1 MLSEAKHLSCRRKI
15 LRLTAQDAGA
25 EVYRPSEAAVSL
37 ALDVRPR
44 RPLASIELPVAQGG
58 RRKPMDLA
66 LSHEDEAF
74 RDEVRRFLDEN
85 LSEDL
90 REAGRKTGGV
100 FADIAAGMRWH
111 KVLAQRG
118 WSAPAWPKEYGGTG
132 WNASQRYL
140 FARESAAVDAPRIFA
155 MGLRMVGPVIMK
167 YGTPEQKAKYLPAIV
182 SGDIVFCQ
190 GYSEPGSGS
199 DLASLK
205 TRAVRDGDDYVING
219 TKIWTTGAHVADHM
233 FCLVRTSTE
242 GKPQD
247 GISFVLI
254 DSMKTPGLTV
264 APILTLAGDHEVNQV
279 FFDNVRTPVANR
291 IGPENAGWTVAKY
304 LLEFERG
311 GDAYTPNL
319 YARIEDIRRI
329 AREEAADGSG
339 RLLGER
345 GFAERLAEAEMEVQ
359 ALEMIEMQVLSDL
372 SRGKNPGAVSSAM
385 KIRGSETLQKLDH
398 LGVEALA
405 WYAAPFEPEARML
418 GHNAPTATPEWGITA
433 MPLYLNNRASTIY
446 AGSNEIQRN
455 IIAKAV
461 LGL

>member
-1 MLSEAKHLSCRRKI
+1 
-15 LRLTAQDAGA
+15 
-25 EVYRPSEAAVSL
+25 
-37 ALDVRPR
+37 
-44 RPLASIELPVAQGG
+44 
-58 RRKPMDLA
+58 MDLA
-66 LSHEDEAF
+66 LSPQDEAF

-85 LSEDL
+85 LTEDL
-90 REAGRKTGGV
+90 REAGRKTAGV
-100 FADIAAGMRWH
+100 FAEFEAGQRWH
-111 KVLAQRG
+111 KILAKRG
-118 WSAPAWPKEYGGTG
+118 WSAPSWPREYGGTG
-132 WNASQRYL
+132 WNATQRYI
-140 FARESAAVDAPRIFA
+140 FSRECTATDAPRIFA

-167 YGTPEQKAKYLPAIV
+167 FGTPEQKAKYLPKIV

-205 TRAVRDGDDYVING
+205 TRAVVDGDDYVING

-254 DSMKTPGLTV
+254 DSMKAPGLSV
-264 APILTLAGDHEVNQV
+264 KPIVTLAGDHEVNQV

-319 YARIEDIRRI
+319 HARLEDVRRI
-329 AREEAADGSG
+329 AREEAADGMG

-345 GFAERLAEAEMEVQ
+345 GFAERLAEAEMEIQ

-372 SRGKNPGAVSSAM
+372 SKGKNPGTVSSQM
-385 KIRGSETLQKLDH
+385 KIRGSETLQKIDH

-405 WYAAPFEPEARML
+405 WYAAPFEPEARLL
-418 GHNAPTATPEWGITA
+418 GHNEPTVVPEAGLTA
-433 MPLYLNNRASTIY
+433 LPLYLNNRASTIY

-455 IIAKAV
+455 IIAKAA

>member
-1 MLSEAKHLSCRRKI
+1 
-15 LRLTAQDAGA
+15 
-25 EVYRPSEAAVSL
+25 
-37 ALDVRPR
+37 
-44 RPLASIELPVAQGG
+44 
-58 RRKPMDLA
+58 MDLT
-66 LSHEDEAF
+66 LSREDEDF
-74 RDEVRRFLDEN
+74 RTEVRRFLDEN
-85 LSEDL
+85 LTEDL
-90 REAGRKTGGV
+90 REAGRKTTGV
-100 FADIAAGMRWH
+100 FADYAAGMRWH
-111 KVLAQRG
+111 RILARRG
-118 WSAPAWPKEYGGTG
+118 WSAPGWPKEYGGTG
-132 WNASQRYL
+132 WSATQRYI
-140 FARESAAVDAPRIFA
+140 FSRECIAADAPRIFA

-167 YGTPEQKAKYLPAIV
+167 FGTPEQKAKYLPRIV
-182 SGDIVFCQ
+182 SGDITFCQ

-205 TRAVRDGDDYVING
+205 TRAERDGDDYVING

-233 FCLVRTSTE
+233 FCLVRTSSE

-264 APILTLAGDHEVNQV
+264 APIITLAGDHEVNQV

-311 GDAYTPNL
+311 GEAYTPNL
-319 YARIEDIRRI
+319 YARLEDVKRL

-339 RLLGER
+339 PLIAER
-345 GFAERLAEAEMEVQ
+345 GFVERLAEAEMDIQ

-372 SRGKNPGAVSSAM
+372 SRGRNPGAVSSSM

-405 WYAAPFEPEARML
+405 WYAAPFEPQAREL
-418 GHNAPTATPEWGITA
+418 GHNEPTVTPDWGISA

>member
-1 MLSEAKHLSCRRKI
+1 
-15 LRLTAQDAGA
+15 
-25 EVYRPSEAAVSL
+25 
-37 ALDVRPR
+37 
-44 RPLASIELPVAQGG
+44 
-58 RRKPMDLA
+58 MDLT
-66 LSHEDEAF
+66 LSREDEDF
-74 RDEVRRFLDEN
+74 RAEVRRFLDEN
-85 LSEDL
+85 LTQDL
-90 REAGRKTGGV
+90 REAGRKTTGV
-100 FADIAAGMRWH
+100 FAEYAAGMRWH
-111 KVLAQRG
+111 KILARRG
-118 WSAPAWPKEYGGTG
+118 WSAPSWPKEYGGTG
-132 WNASQRYL
+132 WSATQRYI
-140 FARESAAVDAPRIFA
+140 FSRECIAADAPRIFA

-167 YGTPEQKAKYLPAIV
+167 FGTPEQKAKYLPRIV
-182 SGDIVFCQ
+182 SGDITFCQ

-205 TRAVRDGDDYVING
+205 TRAERDGDDYVING

-233 FCLVRTSTE
+233 FCLVRTSSE

-264 APILTLAGDHEVNQV
+264 APIVTLAGDHEVNQV
-279 FFDNVRTPVANR
+279 FFDSVRTPVANR

-311 GDAYTPNL
+311 GEAYTPNL
-319 YARIEDIRRI
+319 HARLEDVKRI

-339 RLLGER
+339 RLIAER
-345 GFAERLAEAEMEVQ
+345 GFIERLAEAEMDIQ

-372 SRGKNPGAVSSAM
+372 SRGRNPGAVSSSM

-405 WYAAPFEPEARML
+405 WYAAPFEPEAREL
-418 GHNAPTATPEWGITA
+418 GHNEPTVTPDWGISA

>member
-1 MLSEAKHLSCRRKI
+1 
-15 LRLTAQDAGA
+15 
-25 EVYRPSEAAVSL
+25 
-37 ALDVRPR
+37 
-44 RPLASIELPVAQGG
+44 
-58 RRKPMDLA
+58 MDLA
-66 LSHEDEAF
+66 LSAEDQSF
-74 RDEVRRFLDEN
+74 RDEVRGFLDEH
-85 LSEDL
+85 LTEDL

-100 FADIAAGMRWH
+100 FADFEAGRRWH
-111 KVLAQRG
+111 RVLAKKG
-118 WSAPAWPKEYGGTG
+118 WSAASWPKEYGGTG
-132 WNASQRYL
+132 WNATQRYI
-140 FARESAAVDAPRIFA
+140 FSRECTAADAPRIFS

-167 YGTPEQKAKYLPAIV
+167 FGTPEQKAKYLPRIV
-182 SGDIVFCQ
+182 AGDIVFCQ

-205 TRAVRDGDDYVING
+205 TRAVQDGDDYVING

-254 DSMKTPGLTV
+254 DSMKTAGLSV

-311 GDAYTPNL
+311 GEAYTPNL
-319 YARIEDIRRI
+319 YARIEDVRRI
-329 AREEAADGSG
+329 AKEEAADGSG
-339 RLLGER
+339 RLIEER
-345 GFAERLAEAEMEVQ
+345 GFAERLAETEMEIQ

-372 SRGKNPGAVSSAM
+372 SKGRNPGAISSAM
-385 KIRGSETLQKLDH
+385 KIRGSETLQRLDY

-405 WYAAPFEPEARML
+405 WYAAPFEPEARLL
-418 GHNAPTATPEWGITA
+418 GHNEPTVTPEAGLTA

>member
-1 MLSEAKHLSCRRKI
+1 
-15 LRLTAQDAGA
+15 
-25 EVYRPSEAAVSL
+25 
-37 ALDVRPR
+37 
-44 RPLASIELPVAQGG
+44 
-58 RRKPMDLA
+58 MDLD
-66 LSHEDEAF
+66 LSPQDQAF
-74 RDEVRRFLDEN
+74 RGEVRRFLDEN
-85 LSEDL
+85 LTEDL
-90 REAGRKTGGV
+90 REAGGKTGGV
-100 FADIAAGMRWH
+100 FADFDAGLRWH
-111 KVLAQRG
+111 KVLARKG
-118 WSAPAWPKEYGGTG
+118 WSAAAWPREHGGTG
-132 WNASQRYL
+132 WSATERYI
-140 FARESAAVDAPRIFA
+140 FSRECTAVDAPRVFS

-167 YGTPEQKAKYLPAIV
+167 FGTPEQKAKYLPRIV

-205 TRAVRDGDDYVING
+205 TRAVRDGSDYVING

-233 FCLVRTSTE
+233 FCLVRTATE

-264 APILTLAGDHEVNQV
+264 KPIVTLAGDHEVNQV
-279 FFDNVRTPVANR
+279 FFDNVRTPVANL

-319 YARIEDIRRI
+319 HARLDDIKRI
-329 AREEAADGSG
+329 ARGEAADDAGALIADRS
-339 RLLGER
+339 
-345 GFAERLAEAEMEVQ
+345 FVERLAEIEMDIA

-372 SRGKNPGAVSSAM
+372 SRGHNPGAVSSSM
-385 KIRGSETLQKLDH
+385 KIRGSETLQKIDH
-398 LGVEALA
+398 LGVEALG
-405 WYAAPFEPEARML
+405 WYAAPFEPEARLL
-418 GHNAPTATPEWGITA
+418 GHNAPTVTPEAGITA
-433 MPLYLNNRASTIY
+433 MPLYLNNRASTVY

>member
-1 MLSEAKHLSCRRKI
+1 
-15 LRLTAQDAGA
+15 
-25 EVYRPSEAAVSL
+25 
-37 ALDVRPR
+37 
-44 RPLASIELPVAQGG
+44 
-58 RRKPMDLA
+58 MDLA
-66 LSHEDEAF
+66 LSTADQSF
-74 RDEVRRFLDEN
+74 RDEVRGFLDEH
-85 LSEDL
+85 LTEDL

-100 FADIAAGMRWH
+100 FAEFEAGRRWH
-111 KVLAQRG
+111 RVLAKKG
-118 WSAPAWPKEYGGTG
+118 WSAASWPKEYGGTG
-132 WNASQRYL
+132 WNATQRYI
-140 FARESAAVDAPRIFA
+140 FSRECTAADAPRIFS

-167 YGTPEQKAKYLPAIV
+167 FGTPEQKAKYLPRIV
-182 SGDIVFCQ
+182 AGDIVFCQ

-205 TRAVRDGDDYVING
+205 TRAVQDGDDYVING

-311 GDAYTPNL
+311 GEAYTPNL
-319 YARIEDIRRI
+319 YARIEDVRRI
-329 AREEAADGSG
+329 AKEEAADGSG
-339 RLLGER
+339 WLIEER
-345 GFAERLAEAEMEVQ
+345 GFAERLAETEMEIQ

-372 SRGKNPGAVSSAM
+372 SKGRNPGAISSAM
-385 KIRGSETLQKLDH
+385 KIRGSETLQRLDH

-405 WYAAPFEPEARML
+405 WYAAPFEPEARLL
-418 GHNAPTATPEWGITA
+418 GHNEPTVTPEAGLTA

>member
-1 MLSEAKHLSCRRKI
+1 
-15 LRLTAQDAGA
+15 
-25 EVYRPSEAAVSL
+25 
-37 ALDVRPR
+37 
-44 RPLASIELPVAQGG
+44 
-58 RRKPMDLA
+58 MDLA
-66 LSHEDEAF
+66 LSPEDAAF
-74 RDEVRRFLDEN
+74 RDEVRAFLNEH
-85 LSEDL
+85 LTEDL
-90 REAGRKTGGV
+90 REAGRKTTGV
-100 FADIAAGMRWH
+100 FAEIEAGMRWH
-111 KVLAQRG
+111 KVLARKG

-132 WNASQRYL
+132 WSATQRYI
-140 FARESAAVDAPRIFA
+140 FARESVAVDAPRIFA

-167 YGTPEQKAKYLPAIV
+167 YGTPEQKAKYLPRIV
-182 SGDIVFCQ
+182 SGEIVFCQ

-254 DSMKTPGLTV
+254 DSMKAPGISV
-264 APILTLAGDHEVNQV
+264 KPIVTLAGDHEVNQV

-291 IGPENAGWTVAKY
+291 IGPENEGWTVAKY

-319 YARIEDIRRI
+319 YARLDDVKRI
-329 AREEAADGSG
+329 AKAEQADGEG
-339 RLLGER
+339 RLIDEPH
-345 GFAERLAEAEMEVQ
+345 FKQRLAEAEIAIE
-359 ALEMIEMQVLSDL
+359 ALEMIELQVLSDL
-372 SRGKNPGAVSSAM
+372 SKGKNPGAVSSSM
-385 KIRGSETLQKLDH
+385 KIRGSETLQALDH

-405 WYAAPFEPEARML
+405 YYAAPFEPEARLL
-418 GHNAPTATPEWGITA
+418 GHNEPTVTPDYGITA

-455 IIAKAV
+455 IVAKAV
-461 LGL
+461 LRL

>member
-1 MLSEAKHLSCRRKI
+1 
-15 LRLTAQDAGA
+15 
-25 EVYRPSEAAVSL
+25 
-37 ALDVRPR
+37 
-44 RPLASIELPVAQGG
+44 
-58 RRKPMDLA
+58 MDLA
-66 LSHEDEAF
+66 LGPEDEAF
-74 RDEVRRFLDEN
+74 RGEVRRFLDEN

-100 FADIAAGMRWH
+100 FADFAAGLRWH
-111 KVLAQRG
+111 KVLARRG
-118 WSAPAWPKEYGGTG
+118 WSAPTWPKEYGGTG
-132 WNASQRYL
+132 WNAIQRYI
-140 FARESAAVDAPRIFA
+140 FARECIAADAPRIFSMA
-155 MGLRMVGPVIMK
+155 IRMVGPVIMK
-167 YGTPEQKAKYLPAIV
+167 FGTAEQKAKYLPPIV
-182 SGDIVFCQ
+182 AGDSVFCQ

-219 TKIWTTGAHVADHM
+219 TKIWTTGAHVANRM

-254 DSMKTPGLTV
+254 DSMDVPGLTV
-264 APILTLAGDHEVNQV
+264 KPIVTLAGDHEVNQV
-279 FFDNVRTPVANR
+279 FFDDVRTPVGNR

-319 YARIEDIRRI
+319 HARIEDVRRI
-329 AREEAADGSG
+329 AREEAGDGAG
-339 RLLGER
+339 RLIDEPAFVR
-345 GFAERLAEAEMEVQ
+345 RLAEADMAIQ
-359 ALEMIEMQVLSDL
+359 ALEMIELQVLSDL
-372 SRGKNPGAVSSAM
+372 SKGRNPGAVSSQM
-385 KIRGSETLQKLDH
+385 KIRGSETLQAIDL

-405 WYAAPFEPEARML
+405 WYAAPFEPEARTL
-418 GHNAPTATPEWGITA
+418 GHNRPTIAPACGVTA
-433 MPLYLNNRASTIY
+433 MPLYLNDRASTIY

>member
-1 MLSEAKHLSCRRKI
+1 
-15 LRLTAQDAGA
+15 
-25 EVYRPSEAAVSL
+25 
-37 ALDVRPR
+37 
-44 RPLASIELPVAQGG
+44 
-58 RRKPMDLA
+58 MDLT
-66 LSHEDEAF
+66 LSREDEDF
-74 RDEVRRFLDEN
+74 RAEVRRFLDEN
-85 LSEDL
+85 LTQDL
-90 REAGRKTGGV
+90 REAGRKTTGV
-100 FADIAAGMRWH
+100 FAEYAAGMRWH
-111 KVLAQRG
+111 KILARRG
-118 WSAPAWPKEYGGTG
+118 WSAPTWPKEYGGTG
-132 WNASQRYL
+132 WSATQRYI
-140 FARESAAVDAPRIFA
+140 FSRECIAADAPRIFA

-167 YGTPEQKAKYLPAIV
+167 FGTPEQKAKYLPRIV
-182 SGDIVFCQ
+182 SGDITFCQ

-205 TRAVRDGDDYVING
+205 TRAERDGDDYVING

-233 FCLVRTSTE
+233 FCLVRTSSE

-264 APILTLAGDHEVNQV
+264 APIVTLAGDHEVNQV
-279 FFDNVRTPVANR
+279 FFDSVRTPVANR

-311 GDAYTPNL
+311 GEAYTPNL
-319 YARIEDIRRI
+319 HARLEDVKRI

-339 RLLGER
+339 RLIAER
-345 GFAERLAEAEMEVQ
+345 GFIERLAEAEMDIQ

-372 SRGKNPGAVSSAM
+372 SRGRNPGAVSSSM

-405 WYAAPFEPEARML
+405 WYAAPFEPEAREL
-418 GHNAPTATPEWGITA
+418 GHNEPTVTPDWGISA

>member
-1 MLSEAKHLSCRRKI
+1 
-15 LRLTAQDAGA
+15 
-25 EVYRPSEAAVSL
+25 
-37 ALDVRPR
+37 
-44 RPLASIELPVAQGG
+44 
-58 RRKPMDLA
+58 MDLS
-66 LSHEDEAF
+66 LGPEDEAF
-74 RDEVRRFLDEN
+74 RTEVRRFLDEN

-90 REAGRKTGGV
+90 REAGGKTGGV
-100 FADIAAGMRWH
+100 FAEFSAGLRWH
-111 KVLAQRG
+111 KVLAKRG
-118 WSAPAWPKEYGGTG
+118 WSAPSWPREHGGTG
-132 WNASQRYL
+132 WTATQRYI
-140 FARESAAVDAPRIFA
+140 FARECTAADAPRIFS
-155 MGLRMVGPVIMK
+155 MGIRMVGPVIMK
-167 YGTPEQKAKYLPAIV
+167 FGTPEQKAKYLPGIV
-182 SGDIVFCQ
+182 SGDITFCQ

-219 TKIWTTGAHVADHM
+219 TKIWTTGAHVANRM

-254 DSMKTPGLTV
+254 DSMDRPGLSV
-264 APILTLAGDHEVNQV
+264 QPIVTLAGDHEVNQV

-319 YARIEDIRRI
+319 HARLDDVRRI

-339 RLLGER
+339 RLADEH
-345 GFAERLAEAEMEVQ
+345 GFAERLAEADLAIQ
-359 ALEMIEMQVLSDL
+359 ALEMIELQVLSDL
-372 SRGKNPGAVSSAM
+372 SKGRNPGAASSQM
-385 KIRGSETLQKLDH
+385 KIRGSETLQAIDH

-405 WYAAPFEPEARML
+405 WYAAPFEPEARLL
-418 GHNAPTATPEWGITA
+418 GHNEPTVTPDYGITA
-433 MPLYLNNRASTIY
+433 MPLYLNNRAATIY

-455 IIAKAV
+455 IVAKAV

>member
-1 MLSEAKHLSCRRKI
+1 
-15 LRLTAQDAGA
+15 
-25 EVYRPSEAAVSL
+25 
-37 ALDVRPR
+37 
-44 RPLASIELPVAQGG
+44 
-58 RRKPMDLA
+58 MDLA
-66 LSHEDEAF
+66 LSTEDEDF
-74 RDEVRRFLDEN
+74 RSEVRRFLDDN
-85 LSEDL
+85 LTEDL

-100 FADIAAGMRWH
+100 FADFAAGLRWH
-111 KVLAQRG
+111 RILARQG
-118 WSAPAWPKEYGGTG
+118 WSAPNWPEEHGGTG
-132 WNASQRYL
+132 WSATQRYI
-140 FARESAAVDAPRIFA
+140 FSRECTAADTPRIFS
-155 MGLRMVGPVIMK
+155 MGLRMVGPVIMRF
-167 YGTPEQKAKYLPAIV
+167 GTPEQKARYLPRIL
-182 SGDIVFCQ
+182 SGDITFCQ

-205 TRAVRDGDDYVING
+205 TRAERDGDDYVING
-219 TKIWTTGAHVADHM
+219 SKIWTTGAHVADHM

-254 DSMKTPGLTV
+254 DSMTTPGLSVT
-264 APILTLAGDHEVNQV
+264 PILTLAGDHEVNQV
-279 FFDNVRTPVANR
+279 FLDNVRTPVANR

-319 YARIEDIRRI
+319 YARIDDVKRV
-329 AREEAADGSG
+329 AREEAADGAG
-339 RLLGER
+339 RLIEDR
-345 GFAERLAEAEMEVQ
+345 GFAERLAEAEMEIQ

-372 SRGKNPGAVSSAM
+372 SRGRNPGAVSSAM

-405 WYAAPFEPEARML
+405 WYAAPFEPEAREI
-418 GHNAPTATPEWGITA
+418 GHNEPTVTPEWGISA
-433 MPLYLNNRASTIY
+433 MPLYLNNRASSIY

>member
-1 MLSEAKHLSCRRKI
+1 
-15 LRLTAQDAGA
+15 
-25 EVYRPSEAAVSL
+25 
-37 ALDVRPR
+37 
-44 RPLASIELPVAQGG
+44 
-58 RRKPMDLA
+58 MDLA
-66 LSHEDEAF
+66 LSEKDEAF

-100 FADIAAGMRWH
+100 FADFAAGMRWH
-111 KVLAQRG
+111 KVLARKG
-118 WSAPAWPKEYGGTG
+118 WSAPTWPKEYGGTG
-132 WNASQRYL
+132 WNATERYI
-140 FARESAAVDAPRIFA
+140 FARECTAADAPRIFS

-167 YGTPEQKAKYLPAIV
+167 FGTSEQKAKYLPRIV
-182 SGDIVFCQ
+182 AGDIVFCQ

-205 TRAVRDGDDYVING
+205 TKAERDGDDYVING

-233 FCLVRTSTE
+233 FCLVRTGTE

-254 DSMKTPGLTV
+254 DSMKTPGLSV

-311 GDAYTPNL
+311 GEGYTPNL
-319 YARIEDIRRI
+319 YARIEDVKRI

-339 RLLGER
+339 RLMADR
-345 GFAERLAEAEMEVQ
+345 GFAKRLAETEMEIQ

-372 SRGKNPGAVSSAM
+372 SKGRNPGAISSAM

-405 WYAAPFEPEARML
+405 WYAAPFEPEAREL
-418 GHNAPTATPEWGITA
+418 GHNEPTVTPQAGITA

>member
-1 MLSEAKHLSCRRKI
+1 
-15 LRLTAQDAGA
+15 
-25 EVYRPSEAAVSL
+25 
-37 ALDVRPR
+37 
-44 RPLASIELPVAQGG
+44 
-58 RRKPMDLA
+58 MDLD
-66 LSHEDEAF
+66 LSAGDQTF
-74 RDEVRRFLDEN
+74 RDEVRRFLDAN
-85 LSEDL
+85 LSDDL

-100 FADIAAGMRWH
+100 FADFSAGLRWH

-118 WSAPAWPKEYGGTG
+118 WSAPSWPKEYGGTG
-132 WNASQRYL
+132 WNATQRYI
-140 FARESAAVDAPRIFA
+140 FARESTAVDAPRIFS

-167 YGTPEQKAKYLPAIV
+167 FGTPEQKAKYLPRIV
-182 SGDIVFCQ
+182 AGDITFCQ

-233 FCLVRTSTE
+233 FCLVRTATE

-254 DSMKTPGLTV
+254 DSMQTPGLSV
-264 APILTLAGDHEVNQV
+264 KPIVTLAGDHEVNQV

-319 YARIEDIRRI
+319 YARIEDVRRI

-339 RLLGER
+339 RLIDER
-345 GFAERLAEAEMEVQ
+345 GFAERLAEAEIAVQ
-359 ALEMIEMQVLSDL
+359 ALEMIELQVLSDL
-372 SRGKNPGAVSSAM
+372 SKGRNPGAVSSQM
-385 KIRGSETLQKLDH
+385 KIRGSETLQALDH

-418 GHNAPTATPEWGITA
+418 GHNESTVTPDYGITA

-455 IIAKAV
+455 IVAKAV
-461 LGL
+461 LAL

>member
-1 MLSEAKHLSCRRKI
+1 
-15 LRLTAQDAGA
+15 
-25 EVYRPSEAAVSL
+25 
-37 ALDVRPR
+37 
-44 RPLASIELPVAQGG
+44 
-58 RRKPMDLA
+58 MDLA
-66 LSHEDEAF
+66 LSAEDQSF
-74 RDEVRRFLDEN
+74 RDEVRGFLDEH
-85 LSEDL
+85 LTEDL

-100 FADIAAGMRWH
+100 FADFEAGRRWH
-111 KVLAQRG
+111 RVLAKKG
-118 WSAPAWPKEYGGTG
+118 WSAASWPKEYGGTG
-132 WNASQRYL
+132 WNATQRYI
-140 FARESAAVDAPRIFA
+140 FSRECTAADAPRIFS

-167 YGTPEQKAKYLPAIV
+167 FGTPEQKAKYLPRIV
-182 SGDIVFCQ
+182 AGDIVFCQ

-205 TRAVRDGDDYVING
+205 TRAVQDGDDYVING

-254 DSMKTPGLTV
+254 DSMATPGLSV

-311 GDAYTPNL
+311 GEAYTPNL
-319 YARIEDIRRI
+319 YARIEDVRRI
-329 AREEAADGSG
+329 AKEEAADGSG
-339 RLLGER
+339 RLIEER
-345 GFAERLAEAEMEVQ
+345 GFAERLAETEMEIQ

-372 SRGKNPGAVSSAM
+372 SKGHNPGAISSAM
-385 KIRGSETLQKLDH
+385 KIRGSETLQRLDY

-405 WYAAPFEPEARML
+405 WYAAPFEPEARLL
-418 GHNAPTATPEWGITA
+418 GHNEPTVTPEAGLTA

>member
-1 MLSEAKHLSCRRKI
+1 
-15 LRLTAQDAGA
+15 
-25 EVYRPSEAAVSL
+25 
-37 ALDVRPR
+37 
-44 RPLASIELPVAQGG
+44 
-58 RRKPMDLA
+58 MDLS
-66 LSHEDEAF
+66 LSPQDQAF
-74 RDEVRRFLDEN
+74 RDEVRRFLDDN
-85 LSEDL
+85 LGEDL
-90 REAGRKTGGV
+90 REAGRKTAGV
-100 FADIAAGMRWH
+100 FAEFEAGQRWH
-111 KVLAQRG
+111 KVLAGRG

-132 WNASQRYL
+132 WSATQRYI
-140 FARESAAVDAPRIFA
+140 FARESMAADAPRIFA

-167 YGTPEQKAKYLPAIV
+167 FGTPEQKTRYLPKIV
-182 SGDIVFCQ
+182 AGDIVFCQ

-219 TKIWTTGAHVADHM
+219 TKIWTTGAHLADHM
-233 FCLVRTSTE
+233 FCLVRTSAE

-254 DSMKTPGLTV
+254 DSMQASGLSV
-264 APILTLAGDHEVNQV
+264 KAIVTLAGDHEVNQV

-319 YARIEDIRRI
+319 YARIEDVRRI
-329 AREEAADGSG
+329 AAEEAADGAG
-339 RLLGER
+339 RLIEER
-345 GFAERLAEAEMEVQ
+345 SFAERLAEAEIAVQ
-359 ALEMIEMQVLSDL
+359 ALEMIELQVLSDL
-372 SRGKNPGAVSSAM
+372 SKGRNPGTVSSQM
-385 KIRGSETLQKLDH
+385 KIRGSETLQALDH

-418 GHNAPTATPEWGITA
+418 GHNEPTVTPDYGITA
-433 MPLYLNNRASTIY
+433 APLYLNNRAATIY

-455 IIAKAV
+455 IIAKAT
-461 LGL
+461 LAL

>member
-1 MLSEAKHLSCRRKI
+1 
-15 LRLTAQDAGA
+15 
-25 EVYRPSEAAVSL
+25 
-37 ALDVRPR
+37 
-44 RPLASIELPVAQGG
+44 
-58 RRKPMDLA
+58 MDLS
-66 LSHEDEAF
+66 LGPEDEAF
-74 RDEVRRFLDEN
+74 RSEVRRFLDEN

-100 FADIAAGMRWH
+100 FAEFSAGLRWH
-111 KVLAQRG
+111 KVLAKRG
-118 WSAPAWPKEYGGTG
+118 WSAPTWPREYGGTG
-132 WNASQRYL
+132 WTATQRYI
-140 FARESAAVDAPRIFA
+140 FARECTAADAPRIFS
-155 MGLRMVGPVIMK
+155 MGIRMVGPVIMK
-167 YGTPEQKAKYLPAIV
+167 FGTPEQKAKYLPGIV

-219 TKIWTTGAHVADHM
+219 TKIWTTGAHVANRM

-254 DSMKTPGLTV
+254 DSMDRPGLSV
-264 APILTLAGDHEVNQV
+264 QPIVTLAGDHEVNQV

-319 YARIEDIRRI
+319 HARLDDVRRI

-339 RLLGER
+339 RLADER
-345 GFAERLAEAEMEVQ
+345 GFAERLAEADLAIQ
-359 ALEMIEMQVLSDL
+359 ALEMIELQVLSDL
-372 SRGKNPGAVSSAM
+372 SKGRNPGAVSSLM
-385 KIRGSETLQKLDH
+385 KIRGSETLQAIDH

-405 WYAAPFEPEARML
+405 WYAAPFEPEARLL
-418 GHNAPTATPEWGITA
+418 GHNEPTVTPDYGITA
-433 MPLYLNNRASTIY
+433 MPLYLNNRAATIY

-455 IIAKAV
+455 IVAKAV

>member
-1 MLSEAKHLSCRRKI
+1 
-15 LRLTAQDAGA
+15 
-25 EVYRPSEAAVSL
+25 
-37 ALDVRPR
+37 
-44 RPLASIELPVAQGG
+44 
-58 RRKPMDLA
+58 MDLS
-66 LSHEDEAF
+66 LSPQDEAF

-85 LSEDL
+85 LTEDL
-90 REAGRKTGGV
+90 REAGRKTAGV
-100 FADIAAGMRWH
+100 FAEFEAGQRWH
-111 KVLAQRG
+111 KVLARRG
-118 WSAPAWPKEYGGTG
+118 WSAPSWPKEYGGTG
-132 WNASQRYL
+132 WSATQRYIYS
-140 FARESAAVDAPRIFA
+140 RESIAADAPRVFA

-167 YGTPEQKAKYLPAIV
+167 FGTPEQKARYLPKIV
-182 SGDIVFCQ
+182 AGDIVFCQ

-205 TRAVRDGDDYVING
+205 TRAVQEGDDYVING
-219 TKIWTTGAHVADHM
+219 TKIWTTGAHLADHM

-254 DSMKTPGLTV
+254 DSMKAPGLSV
-264 APILTLAGDHEVNQV
+264 KPIVTLAGDHEVNQV
-279 FFDNVRTPVANR
+279 FFDNVRTPIANR

-319 YARIEDIRRI
+319 YARIDDVRRI

-339 RLLGER
+339 RLIAER
-345 GFAERLAEAEMEVQ
+345 SFAERLAEAEIAVQ
-359 ALEMIEMQVLSDL
+359 ALEMIELQVLSDL
-372 SRGKNPGAVSSAM
+372 SKGRNPGTVSSQM
-385 KIRGSETLQKLDH
+385 KIRGSETLQALDH

-418 GHNAPTATPEWGITA
+418 GHNEPTVTPGYGLTA
-433 MPLYLNNRASTIY
+433 APLYLNNRAATIY

-455 IIAKAV
+455 IIAKAA
-461 LGL
+461 LAL

>member
-1 MLSEAKHLSCRRKI
+1 
-15 LRLTAQDAGA
+15 
-25 EVYRPSEAAVSL
+25 
-37 ALDVRPR
+37 
-44 RPLASIELPVAQGG
+44 
-58 RRKPMDLA
+58 MDLA
-66 LSHEDEAF
+66 LSPQDQAF
-74 RDEVRRFLDEN
+74 RDEVRRFLDES

-100 FADIAAGMRWH
+100 FADIAAGLRWH
-111 KVLAQRG
+111 KVLASRG
-118 WSAPAWPKEYGGTG
+118 WSAPTWPVEYGGTG
-132 WNASQRYL
+132 WNATERYIC
-140 FARESAAVDAPRIFA
+140 ARECAAVDAPRIFS

-167 YGTPEQKAKYLPAIV
+167 YGTPEQKAKYLPPIV
-182 SGDIVFCQ
+182 AGDIVFCQ

-205 TRAVRDGDDYVING
+205 TRAVRDGDEYVING

-233 FCLVRTSTE
+233 FCLVRTSTD

-254 DSMKTPGLTV
+254 DSMSAPGLTV
-264 APILTLAGDHEVNQV
+264 KPIVTLAGDHEVNQV

-311 GDAYTPNL
+311 GEAYTPNL
-319 YARIEDIRRI
+319 HARLEDIRRI

-339 RLLGER
+339 RLATER
-345 GFAERLAEAEMEVQ
+345 GFAERLAETEMEIQ

-372 SRGKNPGAVSSAM
+372 SRGRNPGAASSAM
-385 KIRGSETLQKLDH
+385 KIRGSETLQKLDG

-418 GHNAPTATPEWGITA
+418 GHNEPTVTPECGITA

>member
-1 MLSEAKHLSCRRKI
+1 
-15 LRLTAQDAGA
+15 
-25 EVYRPSEAAVSL
+25 
-37 ALDVRPR
+37 
-44 RPLASIELPVAQGG
+44 
-58 RRKPMDLA
+58 MDLS
-66 LSHEDEAF
+66 LSKKDEAF

-100 FADIAAGMRWH
+100 FADFAAGLRWH
-111 KVLAQRG
+111 KVLAKKG
-118 WSAPAWPKEYGGTG
+118 WSAPTWPREHGGTG
-132 WNASQRYL
+132 WDATERYI
-140 FARESAAVDAPRIFA
+140 FARECAAADAPRIFS

-167 YGTPEQKAKYLPAIV
+167 FGTPEQKAKYLPRIV
-182 SGDIVFCQ
+182 AGDIVFCQ

-205 TRAVRDGDDYVING
+205 TKAERDGDDYVING

-254 DSMKTPGLTV
+254 DSMKTPGLSV

-311 GDAYTPNL
+311 GEGYTPNL
-319 YARIEDIRRI
+319 YARIEDVKRI

-339 RLLGER
+339 RLMADR
-345 GFAERLAEAEMEVQ
+345 GFAQRLAEAEMEIQ

-372 SRGKNPGAVSSAM
+372 SKGRNPGAISSAM

-405 WYAAPFEPEARML
+405 WYAAPFEPEAREL
-418 GHNAPTATPEWGITA
+418 GHNEPTVTPEAGITA